1 MILWDLLLNI
11 FIPIFIMIGLILILI
26 GSIVKISIRLKITK
40 DWFDRI

>member
-1 MILWDLLLNI
+1 MLWDLLLNI

-26 GSIVKISIRLKITK
+26 GSIAEISIRLKIIK